1 MRHEADLI
9 RPKTFTR
16 EALSM
21 MSILRRLAIPA
32 LLSFGVAAPLAT
44 VSLVT
49 AAHASEIKYVVNNIP
64 VTSYDIARRNAF
76 MKLQRRTGSASDAMI
91 EQALQMAEITRL
103 RINVPDKQVDDA
115 YARFASGNKLQVS
128 QLDQILAQSGVTKQ
142 HFKSYIRAQIG
153 WNQALGA
160 RARSEGRVSEQDA
173 VKRMLEKGGQ
183 KPTATEYMLQQVIF
197 VVPASDRKSQMA
209 KRKREAEAM
218 RARFNGCDST
228 REFAKGLID
237 VTVRDLGRVV
247 APELPPE
254 WEKPIK
260 ASQPGQATP
269 VRETDRG
276 VEFIG
281 VCSTREVS
289 DDRVARMVFQNEAAE
304 DGSVDDLSKKYME
317 ELRKN
322 ARITNR

>member
-1 MRHEADLI
+1 MRHEALLD
-9 RPKTFTR
+9 RPKTTTR
-16 EALSM
+16 DTISM

-32 LLSFGVAAPLAT
+32 FLSVGLVTPLLSTTL
-44 VSLVT
+44 VS

-64 VTSYDIARRNAF
+64 VTSYDISRRGAF
-76 MKLQRRTGSASDAMI
+76 MKLQRRNGSASDAMI
-91 EQALQMAEITRL
+91 EQALQMSEIARL
-103 RINVPDKQVDDA
+103 RINVTDKQVDEA
-115 YARFASGNKLQVS
+115 YARFASGNKLQVA

-160 RARSEGRVSEQDA
+160 RARSEGRMSEQDA
-173 VKRMLEKGGQ
+173 VQRMLEKGGQ

-197 VVPASDRKSQMA
+197 VVPASDRKSLMA

-218 RARFNGCDST
+218 RARFNGCNST

-237 VTVRDLGRVV
+237 VTVRDLGRIV

-260 ASQPGQATP
+260 AAQPGQATP

-276 VEFIG
+276 IEFIG
-281 VCSTREVS
+281 ICSTREVS
-289 DDRVARMVFQNEAAE
+289 DDRVARMVFQNEAVG
-304 DGSVDDLSKKYME
+304 DGKVDELAKKYLD

-322 ARITNR
+322 ARIINR